1 MPEKSKQKEKKNMSH
16 LFETKQKYPDQ
27 KQYMDFVSRIALP
40 ALNQGNVSYVNFL
53 LRIFTIKDAKHYHIM
68 VADAFVWLLSQ
79 TSAKA
84 LLRLDEQCRRYCSEE
99 YTINWWY
106 IDRCFKLS
114 HERLPYLSVEQYTA
128 ILGLGTFH
136 ANGYFRQMCM
146 EELAKYSNALPFLA
160 IRLNDWVSEIR
171 QCAYQLTVKRLR
183 VSSIQELFSA
193 MPMLDKVKNSRR
205 RDASH
210 LFSIE
215 MQLQKQLSVKF
226 ADCPLHL
233 IHTYDITVKNS
244 IYRFL
249 NKNNVLTLSQM
260 ELLCSLEK
268 NSYGKRLLI
277 LGIFKHFNCTEQMI
291 FRYLSDKSAIVR
303 YHALDYYYTQRKDV
317 WDGLAHMLMDK
328 SRKIRSTTSYILM
341 KHSDLDVLAYYKEQL
356 QKRDNIIAILGI
368 GENGSGT
375 DIDVISPYFDN
386 NNEHLVKAALQSYG
400 MLAMKQGEAIY
411 WKYLLHPSIMLSRQA
426 YRLIKKYDIHFGAAI
441 LYETYLEYQ
450 NRPVAEDIILL
461 LAKEPSWSRLPY
473 LLLLYD
479 SESLSNNIKNRVH
492 AAVTVR
498 NMYAA
503 VSAKQEQFILSVLEQ
518 QQNHIPEE
526 LYKNILFDLSYVVKN

>member
-1 MPEKSKQKEKKNMSH
+1 MLHLFKSKQKYS
-16 LFETKQKYPDQ
+16 DQ
-27 KQYMDFVSRIALP
+27 EQYIDFVSRIALP
-40 ALNQGNVSYVNFL
+40 SLNQGNGGYVNFL
-53 LRIFTIKDAKHYHIM
+53 MRIFTIKNAKHYHIM
-68 VADAFVWLLSQ
+68 VADAFVKLLSQ
-79 TSAKA
+79 TSAKD
-84 LLRLDEQCRRYCSEE
+84 LLRLDEQCRHYCFEE
-99 YTINWWY
+99 YTINWLY

-114 HERLPYLSVEQYTA
+114 HEMLPYLSVEQYTA

-136 ANGYFRQMCM
+136 SNGYFRQMCM
-146 EELAKYSNALPFLA
+146 EELAQYSNTLLFLV

-171 QCAYQLTVKRLR
+171 QCAYQLTVKRICAG
-183 VSSIQELFSA
+183 SIQELFSA
-193 MPMLDKVKNSRR
+193 MPMLDKVKNSGR
-205 RDASH
+205 RDAAH
-210 LFSIE
+210 LISIE
-215 MQLQKQLSVKF
+215 MQLQKQLSEKF
-226 ADCPLHL
+226 ADCPLNL

-260 ELLCSLEK
+260 ELLLSLEK
-268 NSYGKRLLI
+268 SSYGKRLLI
-277 LGIFKHFNCTEQMI
+277 LGIFKHFDCTEQMI

-303 YHALDYYYTQRKDV
+303 YHSLDYYYAIRKDA

-328 SRKIRSTTSYILM
+328 SKKIRSTTSYILM

-386 NNEHLVKAALQSYG
+386 NNEHMVKATLQSYG

-411 WKYLLHPSIMLSRQA
+411 WKYLLNSSIMLSKQA

-441 LYETYLEYQ
+441 LYETYLKYQ
-450 NRPVAEDIILL
+450 NLPVAEDIILL

-479 SESLSNNIKNRVH
+479 SESLSTNIKNCVH
-492 AAVTVR
+492 LAVNTR
-498 NMYAA
+498 NMYTT
-503 VSAKQEQFILSVLEQ
+503 VSAQQAQFIRSVLEQ
-518 QQNHIPEE
+518 QQNHIPKD
-526 LYKNILFDLSYVVKN
+526 LCKNILFDLQYVVKN

>member
-1 MPEKSKQKEKKNMSH
+1 MSH

-27 KQYMDFVSRIALP
+27 KQYLDFVSRIALP
-40 ALNQGNVSYVNFL
+40 ALNQGNVGYVNFL
-53 LRIFTIKDAKHYHIM
+53 LRIFTIKDAKNYHIM
-68 VADAFVWLLSQ
+68 VSNAFVRLLSQ
-79 TSAKA
+79 TSAKG
-84 LLRLDEQCRRYCSEE
+84 LLRLDEQCRCYCCEE

-114 HERLPYLSVEQYTA
+114 HEMLPYLSVEQYTA

-136 ANGYFRQMCM
+136 SNGYFRQMCM
-146 EELAKYSNALPFLA
+146 EELAQHFNSLPFLV

-171 QCAYQLTVKRLR
+171 QCAYQLTVKRLC

-193 MPMLDKVKNSRR
+193 MPMLDKVKNSKR
-205 RDASH
+205 RDAAH
-210 LFSIE
+210 LISIE
-215 MQLQKQLSVKF
+215 MQLQKQLSEKF
-226 ADCPLHL
+226 ADCPLNL

-249 NKNNVLTLSQM
+249 NKNNVLTLSQT
-260 ELLCSLEK
+260 ELLLSLEK

-277 LGIFKHFNCTEQMI
+277 LGIFKHFDCTEQMI

-303 YHALDYYYTQRKDV
+303 YHALDYYYTKRKDA

-341 KHSDLDVLAYYKEQL
+341 KHSDLDVLGYYKEQL

-375 DIDVISPYFDN
+375 DIEVISPYFDN

-400 MLAMKQGEAIY
+400 MLAMERGEAIY
-411 WKYLLHPSIMLSRQA
+411 WKYLLHSSIMLSKQA

-441 LYETYLEYQ
+441 LYETYLKYQ
-450 NRPVAEDIILL
+450 NLPVAEDMILL

-473 LLLLYD
+473 QLLLYD
-479 SESLSNNIKNRVH
+479 SESLSDNIKNHVH
-492 AAVTVR
+492 VAVTIR
-498 NMYAA
+498 NMYAT
-503 VSAKQEQFILSVLEQ
+503 VSAKQAQFIRSVLEQ
-518 QQNHIPEE
+518 QQNHIPKD
-526 LYKNILFDLSYVVKN
+526 LCKNILFDLQYVVKN